1 MRKLINY
8 RNIFFP
14 AVIILIAGTLGGF
27 LASTAILVLILM
39 FSKKNVLELF
49 LVLLIFTFFLGDSL
63 IGPFVFAQNF
73 RFAMVLVCSLYLLKY
88 NLFKNNNANYIIPF
102 TIVAFCITILFSP
115 VGISAVLRS
124 LGFWLVGL
132 LIFKI
137 VNLLFMKNSKRTSE
151 LLAFTVIIYLAINI
165 ILMFLPSELT
175 YLLGRFRGLA
185 GNPNGLALILIF
197 SYALLSL
204 LEKRKETTFKKGF
217 FLTFKVAIFFVIF
230 YTGSR
235 TSLLSLIAFE
245 FLLWYRKYSVLTF
258 VMISVLFFFF
268 TFFIDTDFLNNSQ
281 NISFLRYD
289 SLMNASGRVE
299 VWPVA
304 WEEVEN
310 APFFGNGFLYD
321 NYFIKDYVLTNIGE
335 YVPRHWSG
343 DWNSYLS
350 LLLNVGFIGLIAYA
364 YFFIQFFRKSHYKNL
379 AIAFVTLCLLSAVTE
394 SWMAASMNPFTPM
407 MFLFWAI
414 QSQPATKIKSR
425 L

>member
-14 AVIILIAGTLGGF
+14 AIFILIAGTLGGF

-115 VGISAVLRS
+115 VGIIAVLRS

-304 WEEVEN
+304 WEEVKN

-321 NYFIKDYVLTNIGE
+321 NYFIKNYVSTNIGE
-335 YVPRHWSG
+335 YAPRHWSG
-343 DWNSYLS
+343 VWNSYLS

-414 QSQPATKIKSR
+414 QSQPAAKIKSR

>member
-63 IGPFVFAQNF
+63 NRPFVFAQNF
-73 RFAMVLVCSLYLLKY
+73 RFGMVLVCYLYLLKY

-343 DWNSYLS
+343 VWNSYLS

>member
-14 AVIILIAGTLGGF
+14 AIFILIAGTLGGF

-39 FSKKNVLELF
+39 FSKKNALELL

-63 IGPFVFAQNF
+63 NGPFVFAQNF
-73 RFAMVLVCSLYLLKY
+73 RFAMVLLCSLYLSKY
-88 NLFKNNNANYIIPF
+88 KLSKNNNANYIIPF

-115 VGISAVLRS
+115 GGISAVLRS

-175 YLLGRFRGLA
+175 YLVGRFRGLA
-185 GNPNGLALILIF
+185 GNPNGLALILMF

-204 LEKRKETTFKKGF
+204 LEKRKEITFKKGF
-217 FLTFKVAIFFVIF
+217 FLTFKAAIFFVIF

-235 TSLLSLIAFE
+235 TALLSLIAFE

-268 TFFIDTDFLNNSQ
+268 TFFIDIDFLNNSQ
-281 NISFLRYD
+281 NISFFRYD
-289 SLMNASGRVE
+289 SLINASGRTE

-304 WEEVEN
+304 WEEVKN

-321 NYFIKDYVLTNIGE
+321 KYFIKDYVSTNIGE
-335 YVPRHWSG
+335 NAPRHWAG
-343 DWNSYLS
+343 VWNSYLS

-414 QSQPATKIKSR
+414 QLQPATNIKSR

>member
-289 SLMNASGRVE
+289 SLINASGRTE

-304 WEEVEN
+304 WEEVKN

-321 NYFIKDYVLTNIGE
+321 KYFIKDYVSTNIGE
-335 YVPRHWSG
+335 NAPRHWAG
-343 DWNSYLS
+343 VWNSYLS

-394 SWMAASMNPFTPM
+394 SWMAASMNPFTPI

>member
-39 FSKKNVLELF
+39 FSKKNVLELL

-165 ILMFLPSELT
+165 ILMFLPSEFT
-175 YLLGRFRGLA
+175 YLVGRFRGLA
-185 GNPNGLALILIF
+185 GNPNGLALILMF

-204 LEKRKETTFKKGF
+204 LEKRKEITFKKGF
-217 FLTFKVAIFFVIF
+217 FLTFKVAVFFMIF

-235 TSLLSLIAFE
+235 TALLSLIAFE
-245 FLLWYRKYSVLTF
+245 LLLWYRKYSVLTF

-289 SLMNASGRVE
+289 SLINASGRTE

-304 WEEVEN
+304 WEEVKN

-321 NYFIKDYVLTNIGE
+321 KYFIKDYVSTNIGE
-335 YVPRHWSG
+335 NAPRHWAG
-343 DWNSYLS
+343 VWNSYLS

-394 SWMAASMNPFTPM
+394 SWMAASMNPFTPI

-414 QSQPATKIKSR
+414 QSQPAANIKSR

>member
-204 LEKRKETTFKKGF
+204 LEKRKEITFKKGF

-235 TSLLSLIAFE
+235 TALLSLIAFE

-343 DWNSYLS
+343 VWNSYLS